1 MEITKEILESILDA
15 YSYEIVFVDRQHIV
29 RYMNKTA
36 KERYGE
42 RVKINQSL
50 FNCHSENSK
59 VKIEE
64 FLKRADAGED
74 EMFETYNTKTG
85 EREFFVPVRDSNKH
99 VIGYFE
105 RHEMPCFV
113 QIQLNY
119 VDWKHAS
126 GRNVNADYLYGEL
139 EKRNIPAIIMEAG
152 MSRAPRKSDR
162 TFTLDHPAY
171 FQQH

>member
-1 MEITKEILESILDA
+1 MEITKEILEDILDA

-50 FNCHSENSK
+50 FNCHNENSK

-85 EREFFVPVRDSNKH
+85 EREFFVPVRDSNKQ

-105 RHEMPCFV
+105 RHEMPWDESNPKV
-113 QIQLNY
+113 PVTEY
-119 VDWKHAS
+119 WKH
-126 GRNVNADYLYGEL
+126 
-139 EKRNIPAIIMEAG
+139 
-152 MSRAPRKSDR
+152 SR
-162 TFTLDHPAY
+162 
-171 FQQH
+171 

>member
-1 MEITKEILESILDA
+1 MEITKELLENILDA

-64 FLKRADAGED
+64 FLKRAD
-74 EMFETYNTKTG
+74 TG

-105 RHEMPCFV
+105 RHEMPWDESNPKV
-113 QIQLNY
+113 PVTEY
-119 VDWKHAS
+119 WKH
-126 GRNVNADYLYGEL
+126 R
-139 EKRNIPAIIMEAG
+139 R
-152 MSRAPRKSDR
+152 
-162 TFTLDHPAY
+162 
-171 FQQH
+171 

>member
-36 KERYGE
+36 KERYGG

-64 FLKRADAGED
+64 FLKCLKLIILKQVKENSLYLL
-74 EMFETYNTKTG
+74 EILINT
-85 EREFFVPVRDSNKH
+85 SL
-99 VIGYFE
+99 VILKDMRCLG
-105 RHEMPCFV
+105 M
-113 QIQLNY
+113 
-119 VDWKHAS
+119 K
-126 GRNVNADYLYGEL
+126 
-139 EKRNIPAIIMEAG
+139 AIL
-152 MSRAPRKSDR
+152 K
-162 TFTLDHPAY
+162 FL
-171 FQQH
+171 

>member
-50 FNCHSENSK
+50 FNCHNENSK

-64 FLKRADAGED
+64 FLNSHR
-74 EMFETYNTKTG
+74 
-85 EREFFVPVRDSNKH
+85 
-99 VIGYFE
+99 
-105 RHEMPCFV
+105 
-113 QIQLNY
+113 
-119 VDWKHAS
+119 
-126 GRNVNADYLYGEL
+126 
-139 EKRNIPAIIMEAG
+139 
-152 MSRAPRKSDR
+152 
-162 TFTLDHPAY
+162 
-171 FQQH
+171 

>member
-29 RYMNKTA
+29 
-36 KERYGE
+36 RYGE

-64 FLKRADAGED
+64 FLKRAGAGED

-105 RHEMPCFV
+105 RHEMPWDESNLKV
-113 QIQLNY
+113 PVTEY
-119 VDWKHAS
+119 WKH
-126 GRNVNADYLYGEL
+126 R
-139 EKRNIPAIIMEAG
+139 R
-152 MSRAPRKSDR
+152 
-162 TFTLDHPAY
+162 
-171 FQQH
+171 

>member
-74 EMFETYNTKTG
+74 EMFETYNTKT
-85 EREFFVPVRDSNKH
+85 EDIKTESNIVK
-99 VIGYFE
+99 
-105 RHEMPCFV
+105 
-113 QIQLNY
+113 Q
-119 VDWKHAS
+119 
-126 GRNVNADYLYGEL
+126 NVNTVETEDD
-139 EKRNIPAIIMEAG
+139 
-152 MSRAPRKSDR
+152 SFWD
-162 TFTLDHPAY
+162 
-171 FQQH
+171 